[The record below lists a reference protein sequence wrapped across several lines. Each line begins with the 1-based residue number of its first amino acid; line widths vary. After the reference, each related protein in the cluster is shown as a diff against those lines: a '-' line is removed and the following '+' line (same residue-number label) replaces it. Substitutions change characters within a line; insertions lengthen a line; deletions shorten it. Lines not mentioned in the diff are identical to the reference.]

1 MSDFFSLPVH
11 ELVKRVKDAK
21 LTSVEICQAYIER
34 INKFEKD
41 VKAWVHFDKKLLLER
56 AEEADNYRRSGKP
69 TGPLHGIPV
78 ALKDIIGTYDMPTEC
93 GTVLR
98 KGKTQSQNAE
108 IVDLLKSAGAII
120 MGKTATS
127 ELAYLGPSETRNPH
141 DYNRT
146 PGGSSSGSAAVI
158 AAHMAPLSI
167 GSQTGGSVIRPA
179 SYCGVVGYKP
189 SYGLISRNGVLRTS
203 YALDHI
209 GVFGKTVEDVALLAK
224 VLIKKDSYDQATV
237 YYSAE
242 DMLDV
247 CRKKPLF
254 EPKFIFYKTDSW
266 KKIDKKSRESFEFFI
281 KCFNKNIE
289 VFDTPSYF
297 KDINKYHQII
307 HETDLSNNFQDY
319 YKKSKNKL
327 SKEMQSAISRGM
339 KYTAKEYTEAIDFM
353 KRSYESYN
361 EVFEDYHGVL
371 SPCST
376 GVADKGLKSTGSAD
390 FNKFWSFMGVPA
402 IALPLLQG
410 ENNLPLGVQ
419 LIGDKYDDQRFLG
432 IARWLEE
439 KSKEYNE

>member
-11 ELVKRVKDAK
+11 ELVKQVKDAK
-21 LTSVEICQAYIER
+21 LTSVEICQAYIDR

-56 AEEADNYRRSGKP
+56 AEEADNYRKSGKP

-224 VLIKKDSYDQATV
+224 VLIKKDSYDEATV

-242 DMLDV
+242 DMLEV
-247 CRKKPLF
+247 CRKEPLF

-266 KKIDKKSRESFEFFI
+266 KKVDKKSRESFEFFI
-281 KCFNKNIE
+281 KAFKKNIE

-339 KYTAKEYTEAIDFM
+339 KYSAKEYTEAIDFM

-390 FNKFWSFMGVPA
+390 FNRFWSFMGVPA

>member
-1 MSDFFSLPVH
+1 MSNFFSLPVH
-11 ELVKRVKDAK
+11 ELIKQVKYAK
-21 LTSVEICQAYIER
+21 LTSVEICQSYIER

-41 VKAWVHFDKKLLLER
+41 IKAWAHFDKKLLLEK
-56 AEEADNYRRSGKP
+56 AEEADNYRKSGKP

-108 IVDLLKSAGAII
+108 IVGLLKSAGAII

-127 ELAYLGPSETRNPH
+127 ELAFLGPPATRNPH
-141 DYNRT
+141 DYTRT

-203 YALDHI
+203 YSLDHI

-224 VLIKKDSYDQATV
+224 VLIKKDSHDSASV
-237 YYSAE
+237 HYSTE
-242 DMLDV
+242 DMLEI
-247 CRKKPLF
+247 CKKGPLF

-281 KCFNKNIE
+281 KKFKNNIE

-297 KDINKYHQII
+297 KDIHKYHQII
-307 HETDLSNNFQDY
+307 HETDLANNFQDY

-327 SKEMQSAISRGM
+327 SKEMQAAISRGM
-339 KYTAKEYTEAIDFM
+339 KYSAKEYAEAIDFM

-390 FNKFWSFMGVPA
+390 FNKVWSYLHTPA
-402 IALPLLQG
+402 ISLPLLQG

-419 LIGDKYDDQRFLG
+419 LIGDKYDDLRFLG
-432 IARWLEE
+432 VARWLEQ
-439 KSKEYNE
+439 KCKQYNE

>member
-1 MSDFFSLPVH
+1 MSNFFSLPVH
-11 ELVKRVKDAK
+11 ELIKQVKDAK
-21 LTSVEICQAYIER
+21 LTSVEICQSYIER

-41 VKAWVHFDKKLLLER
+41 IKAWAHFDKKLLLEK
-56 AEEADNYRRSGKP
+56 AEEADNYRKSGKP
-69 TGPLHGIPV
+69 TGSLHGIPV

-127 ELAYLGPSETRNPH
+127 ELAFLGPPATRNPH
-141 DYNRT
+141 DYTRT

-203 YALDHI
+203 YSLDHI

-224 VLIKKDSYDQATV
+224 VLIKKDSHDSASV
-237 YYSAE
+237 HYSAE
-242 DMLDV
+242 DMLEI
-247 CRKKPLF
+247 CKKEPLF

-266 KKIDKKSRESFEFFI
+266 KKIDKKSRKSFEFFI
-281 KCFNKNIE
+281 KTFKKNIE

-297 KDINKYHQII
+297 KDIHKYHQII
-307 HETDLSNNFQDY
+307 HETDLANNFQDY

-327 SKEMQSAISRGM
+327 SKEMQAAISRGM
-339 KYTAKEYTEAIDFM
+339 KYSAKEYAEAIDFM

-390 FNKFWSFMGVPA
+390 FNKVWSYLHTPA
-402 IALPLLQG
+402 ISLPLLQG

-419 LIGDKYDDQRFLG
+419 LIGDKYDDLRFLG
-432 IARWLEE
+432 VARWLEQ
-439 KSKEYNE
+439 KCKQYNE

>member
-11 ELVKRVKDAK
+11 ELVKQVKDAK
-21 LTSVEICQAYIER
+21 LTSVEICQAYIDR

-56 AEEADNYRRSGKP
+56 AEEADNYRKSGKP

-127 ELAYLGPSETRNPH
+127 ELAYLGPPKTRNPH

-224 VLIKKDSYDQATV
+224 VLIKKDSYDEATV

-242 DMLDV
+242 DMLEV
-247 CRKKPLF
+247 CRKEPLF

-266 KKIDKKSRESFEFFI
+266 KKVDKKSRESFEFFI
-281 KCFNKNIE
+281 KAFKKNIE

-339 KYTAKEYTEAIDFM
+339 KYSAKEYTEAIDFM

-390 FNKFWSFMGVPA
+390 FNRFWSFMGVPA

>member
-1 MSDFFSLPVH
+1 MSNFFSLPVH
-11 ELVKRVKDAK
+11 ELIKQVKDAK
-21 LTSVEICQAYIER
+21 LTSVEICQSYIEK

-41 VKAWVHFDKKLLLER
+41 IKAWAHFDKKLLLEK
-56 AEEADNYRRSGKP
+56 AEEADNYRKSGKP
-69 TGPLHGIPV
+69 TGSLHGIPV

-127 ELAYLGPSETRNPH
+127 ELAFLGPPATRNPH
-141 DYNRT
+141 DYTRT

-203 YALDHI
+203 YSLDHI

-224 VLIKKDSYDQATV
+224 VLIKKDSHDSASV
-237 YYSAE
+237 NYSTE
-242 DMLDV
+242 DMLEI
-247 CRKKPLF
+247 CKKGPLF

-281 KCFNKNIE
+281 KKFKKNIE

-297 KDINKYHQII
+297 KDIHKYHQII
-307 HETDLSNNFQDY
+307 HETDLANNFQDY

-327 SKEMQSAISRGM
+327 SKEMQAAISRGM
-339 KYTAKEYTEAIDFM
+339 KYSAKEYAEAIDFM

-390 FNKFWSFMGVPA
+390 FNKVWSYLHTPA
-402 IALPLLQG
+402 ISLPLLQG

-419 LIGDKYDDQRFLG
+419 LIGDKYDDLRFLG
-432 IARWLEE
+432 VARWLEQ
-439 KSKEYNE
+439 KCKQYNE